1 MCNTV
6 VDVILA
12 AHNGEK
18 YIKEQIESILGQTH
32 SALKLIVT
40 DDGSKD
46 STVDIVKS
54 IAAMDTRVSLHIC
67 PDSTGVVSNFNY
79 GLQFSNA
86 DYIFFSDQDDVW
98 EDTKIEVML
107 SKMRETEMVNGAV
120 APCLGFSNLHVVDE
134 HLQTIHSDFYRFS
147 QLTPENNLNINYLLW
162 RSSVYGCTTVMNRV
176 LFNSAGKVPARIAM
190 HDHWYAFQA
199 ALHGKIF
206 YVPQALI
213 QYRQHSA
220 NVVGAHQRGL
230 LARIKR
236 FSKTLDGIKRS
247 VVSARL
253 MYLMYHHKDE
263 NSPLSLTEKLSFLKN
278 NILPYYKERLA
289 YNMIFSILWLTHG

>member
-1 MCNTV
+1 MGNRV

-12 AHNGEK
+12 THNGEK
-18 YIKEQIESILGQTH
+18 YIQEQIESILGQTH
-32 SALKLIVT
+32 IALRLIVT
-40 DDGSKD
+40 DDGSTD
-46 STVDIVKS
+46 STVAIVKR
-54 IAAMDTRVSLHIC
+54 IAATDARVSLHIC

-79 GLQFSNA
+79 GLQYSDA
-86 DYIFFSDQDDVW
+86 DYILFSDQDDVW
-98 EDTKIEVML
+98 ENNKIEVML
-107 SKMRETEMVNGAV
+107 ARICETENVNGTMN
-120 APCLGFSNLHVVDE
+120 PCLGFSNLHVVDE
-134 HLQTIHSDFYRFS
+134 HLHIIHHDFYRFS

-162 RSSVYGCTTVMNRV
+162 RSSVYGCTTIMNR
-176 LFNSAGKVPARIAM
+176 LLLNMAGNVPANIAM

-213 QYRQHSA
+213 KYRQHSA

-236 FSKTLDGIKRS
+236 FRKTLNGIKRS

-253 MYLMYHHKDE
+253 MYLMFHHKDAQ
-263 NSPLSLTEKLSFLKN
+263 SRISLKDKVLFIKN
-278 NILPYYKERLA
+278 NILPYYKERMT
-289 YNMIFSILWLTHG
+289 YTIIFSILWLIHG